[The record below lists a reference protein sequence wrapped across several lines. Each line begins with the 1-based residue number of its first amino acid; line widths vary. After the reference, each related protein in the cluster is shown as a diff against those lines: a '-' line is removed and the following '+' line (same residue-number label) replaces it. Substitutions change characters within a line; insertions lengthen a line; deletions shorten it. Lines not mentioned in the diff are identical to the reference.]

1 MHVEA
6 TVRFEPMLNRWV
18 NESKRSDQPSTPTY
32 EESQRLDVPPI
43 FPHCP
48 DIVDSY

>member
-18 NESKRSDQPSTPTY
+18 LMRRVVIDNEVQIKFVIFTTKIEVKSGRIRSLS
-32 EESQRLDVPPI
+32 I
-43 FPHCP
+43 
-48 DIVDSY
+48 